1 MKTKVKNLLA
11 YAILYFL
18 SILTVILITNNY
30 YLAKDTDNLTN
41 IAYKVDEDL
50 NNGKPSRFDDISVET
65 FSKDEDTASDIK
77 ILKEGAPTARIV
89 SNKKI
94 SVAIPRYENS
104 QIIGYLRVTGH
115 ETDTFFIKTVF
126 VIFASFFYLLWIV
139 QYFIKAKRYEIY
151 QEAIVAKIKAISR
164 NPLEQSYIITEETDP
179 ITKELNRLGEKIQQR
194 AESTKPKK
202 ENLYEFIELF
212 NFPIFIYNGK
222 GAIKRYNKAFEHDFS
237 KGTSID
243 MFSSDSDFLSF
254 LVTKLVDPKAS
265 KQEFHFGYKRAD
277 YLVHLAPI
285 PDLTNNIL
293 VSMEEVTNYKKIS

>member
-1 MKTKVKNLLA
+1 MKTRVKNLLT

-18 SILTVILITNNY
+18 SVLLVVVITNNY
-30 YLAKDTDNLTN
+30 YLAKDTDNLADV
-41 IAYKVDEDL
+41 AYKIDEDL
-50 NNGKPSRFDDISVET
+50 NSGITSRFDDISVET
-65 FSKDEDTASDIK
+65 FSKSENTASDIK
-77 ILKEGAPTARIV
+77 ILSQGAQTARTV
-89 SNKKI
+89 NGKNI

-104 QIIGYLRVTGH
+104 QLIGYLRVTGH
-115 ETDTFFIKTVF
+115 KTDTFFIKAIF

-139 QYFIKAKRYEIY
+139 QYFIKARRYQIY

-222 GAIKRYNKAFEHDFS
+222 GAIKRYNKAFAQDFS
-237 KGTSID
+237 KSESID
-243 MFSSDSDFLSF
+243 MFSSDSDFLGF
-254 LVTKLVDPKAS
+254 LVAKLVDPKAS
-265 KQEFHFGYKRAD
+265 KQEFHFGYKKAD

-293 VSMEEVTNYKKIS
+293 VSMEEVTSYKK